1 MNRPGRL
8 AAMIA
13 LIVLTLSPPRVRAD
27 EDAWKPFLTDKKGVA
42 QPVPTP
48 ITGLK
53 DKDWL
58 QIGYTD
64 YSGFKPRLGVALSEE
79 KTGTGNPYASE
90 YARMLSNIYGR
101 QQGQVTNP
109 FDHIED
115 MVRQALGAT
124 RRFTM
129 VERTSATSDVTGEQD
144 FGASG
149 RADKQTAAKMSRMK
163 GADYI
168 VKATII
174 ELNPEKESRDIK
186 AIAGGVGM
194 STFGI
199 GSIGLS
205 GKVAFCRLNVRLV
218 NATTGEIAQDMTVD
232 GTAGGSGLSF
242 GAGLISVGTRGAAG
256 GGAAV
261 DNKKS
266 AAISDAMQAC
276 ANKIA
281 YFVATKFEDL
291 PWQGSVANVNG
302 EKVIINAGANAGLKM
317 GQILT
322 LLSKGEPVMDP
333 DDSTNVLGYDTREL
347 GNVRIVDVQDRFAT
361 CEMVDKT
368 TGAKRGDIVRIEK
381 KK

>member
-1 MNRPGRL
+1 
-8 AAMIA
+8 
-13 LIVLTLSPPRVRAD
+13 
-27 EDAWKPFLTDKKGVA
+27 
-42 QPVPTP
+42 
-48 ITGLK
+48 
-53 DKDWL
+53 
-58 QIGYTD
+58 
-64 YSGFKPRLGVALSEE
+64 
-79 KTGTGNPYASE
+79 
-90 YARMLSNIYGR
+90 
-101 QQGQVTNP
+101 
-109 FDHIED
+109 
-115 MVRQALGAT
+115 
-124 RRFTM
+124 M
-129 VERTSATSDVTGEQD
+129 VERTTATSDVTGEQD